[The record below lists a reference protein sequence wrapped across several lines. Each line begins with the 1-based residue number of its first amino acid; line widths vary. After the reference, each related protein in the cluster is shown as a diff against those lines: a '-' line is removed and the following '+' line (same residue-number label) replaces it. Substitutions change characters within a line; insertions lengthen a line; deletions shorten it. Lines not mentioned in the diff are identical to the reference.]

1 MKVLFDTSV
10 LVAAMV
16 ESHPMHGR
24 AFPWLKRAKA
34 REFDFLVASH
44 TLAELYA
51 VLTTLPVK
59 PRISPGTAWRLVH
72 ENVEGAARVVS
83 LSAADYRAT
92 IKRLSER
99 GVTAIAVITRESGCW
114 AFARVLKRDASLT
127 HQAQE
132 RPRNPPPQFFHVFG
146 VRVVAPHDKECSCRK
161 RRRRPAKFREWRGF
175 RDRSSRR
182 QHHFESDELI
192 GGSSCPLVRVAREQ
206 SAQPVRDLGHGKDE
220 VEFESGGH
228 QSEVTTVAR
237 RGPGCSKTTIV

>member
-1 MKVLFDTSV
+1 MLKSAVPELASNQALLAD
-10 LVAAMV
+10 
-16 ESHPMHGR
+16 HG
-24 AFPWLKRAKA
+24 
-34 REFDFLVASH
+34 
-44 TLAELYA
+44 
-51 VLTTLPVK
+51 
-59 PRISPGTAWRLVH
+59 
-72 ENVEGAARVVS
+72 GA
-83 LSAADYRAT
+83 
-92 IKRLSER
+92 
-99 GVTAIAVITRESGCW
+99 AIAVITRESGGW

>member
-59 PRISPGTAWRLVH
+59 PRISRGTAWRLVH

-99 GVTAIAVITRESGCW
+99 GVTGGATYDALIVAAAQKAQADRLLTLNAADLERVWPDVKGVIT
-114 AFARVLKRDASLT
+114 V
-127 HQAQE
+127 
-132 RPRNPPPQFFHVFG
+132 P
-146 VRVVAPHDKECSCRK
+146 
-161 RRRRPAKFREWRGF
+161 
-175 RDRSSRR
+175 
-182 QHHFESDELI
+182 
-192 GGSSCPLVRVAREQ
+192 
-206 SAQPVRDLGHGKDE
+206 
-220 VEFESGGH
+220 
-228 QSEVTTVAR
+228 
-237 RGPGCSKTTIV
+237 